1 MNPSF
6 SGQAT
11 LKGVIYIQQPN
22 VVTFSGGVDITGI
35 IVTDGDPTDNSA
47 ENRLTFTGNVT
58 GHPITQ
64 LPQQPQFQGLHDKTG
79 TFILAPGFKVG
90 FGGTF
95 STLSGAIA
103 ANGIELWGN
112 AGGTING
119 SIVNYS
125 DTQMTLQGN
134 TDLYFNRSG
143 LVEIP
148 AGFVPE
154 LVLHYDPSS
163 YAEVI
168 L

>member
-1 MNPSF
+1 
-6 SGQAT
+6 
-11 LKGVIYIQQPN
+11 V
-22 VVTFSGGVDITGI
+22 
-35 IVTDGDPTDNSA
+35 IVTNGDPTDNSA
-47 ENRLTFTGNVT
+47 ANSLQFTGNVT

-64 LPQQPQFQGLHDKTG
+64 LPQQPQFEGLHGKTG
-79 TFILAPGFKVG
+79 TFIMAPGFHVG
-90 FGGTF
+90 FGGSFT
-95 STLSGAIA
+95 TLSGAIA

-125 DTQMTLQGN
+125 DAQMTLQGN

-143 LVEIP
+143 LEEVP
-148 AGFVPE
+148 TGFVPE

-163 YAEVI
+163 YAEVV